1 MKKISPLIKGLITA
15 ALMII
20 VASVL
25 YYSGSTTNSGLQ
37 NLGYFIYAAG
47 IIWTLFDY
55 SRSQAYTGKFGDTFL
70 QGFRCFVI
78 VTLVMVIY
86 MGVFSKMHPEMAK
99 EYGKLYKEEMLKT
112 EKNRNAPE
120 IDEIAKKAEEGYTT
134 ALVYS
139 SVFGYLL
146 VGSVFTLAGAGLL
159 LIRKKQ

>member
-1 MKKISPLIKGLITA
+1 MKKLSPLIKGLITA

-25 YYSGSTTNSGLQ
+25 YYSGSSTNTGLQ
-37 NLGYFIYAAG
+37 NLGYFIYAGG

-55 SRSQAYTGKFGDTFL
+55 SRSEAYTGKFGDIFL
-70 QGFRCFVI
+70 QGFRCFVV

-86 MGVFSKMHPEMAK
+86 MGIFSKMHPEMAK

-112 EKNRNAPE
+112 EKNRNATE